1 VVEEIVTVCAEV
13 YVPPNGLNVGVATA
27 GAIVYAAEATALLL
41 IPLSYAIA
49 LIVSAAL
56 TVTVTGEALPP
67 DALGALPLVV

>member
-1 VVEEIVTVCAEV
+1 VLLIVTV
-13 YVPPNGLNVGVATA
+13 VPAGTAPATGLNVGVATA
-27 GAIVYAAEATALLL
+27 GAIVYATVATALLL

-49 LIVSAAL
+49 LIVSAAF